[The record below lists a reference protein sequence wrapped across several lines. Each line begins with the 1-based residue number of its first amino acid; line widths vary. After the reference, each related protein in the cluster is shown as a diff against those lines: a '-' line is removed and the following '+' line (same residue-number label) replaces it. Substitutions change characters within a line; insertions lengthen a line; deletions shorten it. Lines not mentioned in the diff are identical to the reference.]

1 LVRRSSK
8 QNSLML
14 CTDSIKAASRIL
26 AHDMMSYYNGNQT
39 GGIPGNL
46 PLPYYWW
53 EAGAL
58 FGAMIGKL

>member
-1 LVRRSSK
+1 
-8 QNSLML
+8 ML